1 MIVVGKTIEEA
12 FSRLKLLERI
22 AQISLKVPS
31 TLLSSVETSLLQDC
45 TALSRTLPRDES
57 DYKELDTFAKRAYN
71 QVGD

>member
-1 MIVVGKTIEEA
+1 MVVVGQNIEEA
-12 FSRLKLLERI
+12 FSRLELLERI
-22 AQISLKVPS
+22 AQISLEVPS

-45 TALSRTLPRDES
+45 SAFSRTLPRDEN

>member
-1 MIVVGKTIEEA
+1 MKTIEEA
-12 FSRLKLLERI
+12 FSRLELLERI
-22 AQISLKVPS
+22 SQISLEVPS